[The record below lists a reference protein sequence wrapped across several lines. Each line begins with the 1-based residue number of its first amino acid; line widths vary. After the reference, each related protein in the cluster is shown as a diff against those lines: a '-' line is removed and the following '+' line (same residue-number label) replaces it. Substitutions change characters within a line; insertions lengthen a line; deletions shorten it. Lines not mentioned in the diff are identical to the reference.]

1 MTVEI
6 EMSPAAPR
14 TSLAVPAPVRLLDQG
29 IGLVTE
35 TLAAAL
41 VVVEILV
48 LLSGVIAR
56 YAFHSPIS
64 WSDEVAS
71 ILFLWLTMFGAVIAL
86 RRDEHMR
93 FTVLLSKASPA
104 WRRRL
109 QGLATVVVLAY
120 LLLVI
125 VPAHDYVGEEWS
137 VQLPSLEISKAFRVV
152 AFEVGVV
159 LMLAVALIRLAR
171 ETTWAEAAGLT
182 AAVVAV
188 GAALWLASPAL
199 LAMGNANLIVF
210 FVLLVG
216 AGIFLGVP
224 IGFAFGVAT
233 LAYLSLMTDVPLS
246 VVVNQTDQGM
256 SHFVLLSVPL
266 FIFLGLL
273 IEITGLARWM
283 VAFLASL
290 LGSVRGGLDY
300 VLLGAMILVS
310 GISGSKAADMAA
322 IAPVLL
328 PEMKKRGA
336 KPGELVALLSSSAAM
351 ADSIPPSLVLIMLG
365 SVTGIS
371 IAALFAAG
379 LIPALVMAVALAAV
393 AYWRARKEP
402 LPVVERLPRREIMR
416 IFLMALPAL
425 GLPFVIRFA
434 VVEGIATATE
444 VSTLGIAY
452 TFLVGILIYR
462 PIQWRRLYPAL
473 VETASL
479 SGAILIII
487 GTATSMAWAL
497 TQSGFSDYLAQ
508 TMASVPGGAA
518 GFLAITIVAFILLG
532 NILEGIPALLLFAP
546 LLFPVAQNMGIHD
559 VHYAMVVILAMSI
572 GLFAPP
578 FGVGFYSACA
588 IGKVAPDEAVGHIWK
603 YLIALTIALIVVA
616 CFPILSTVLI

>member
-1 MTVEI
+1 MTAEI
-6 EMSPAAPR
+6 EMSPAGSRA
-14 TSLAVPAPVRLLDQG
+14 AFAMPAPLRLLDRG

-35 TLAAAL
+35 TLAAFL

-56 YAFHSPIS
+56 YAFHSPIA

-71 ILFLWLTMFGAVIAL
+71 ILFLWLTMLGAVIAL

-93 FTVLLSKASPA
+93 FTVLVSMAPEP

-109 QGLATVVVLAY
+109 QGFATIVVLTY
-120 LLLVI
+120 LILVI
-125 VPAHDYVGEEWS
+125 GPAHEYVQDEWF
-137 VQLPSLEISKAFRVV
+137 VQLPSLEISKAFRVIG
-152 AFEVGVV
+152 FEIGVG
-159 LMLAVALIRLAR
+159 LMLITAFARLTR
-171 ETTWAEAAGLT
+171 ETHWLEVLGI
-182 AAVVAV
+182 AAVVAAI
-188 GAALWLASPAL
+188 GAVLWLASPAL
-199 LAMGNANLIVF
+199 LAMGNFNLIVF

-216 AGIFLGVP
+216 GAIFLGVP
-224 IGFAFGVAT
+224 IGFSFGVAT
-233 LAYLSLMTDVPLS
+233 LAYLALMTDVPLS
-246 VVVNQTDQGM
+246 VVVNRTDEGM

-266 FIFLGLL
+266 FIFLGVL

-336 KPGELVALLSSSAAM
+336 KPGELVALLASSAAM

-379 LIPALVMAVALAAV
+379 LIPALVMAVALALV
-393 AYWRARKEP
+393 AAWRARKEP
-402 LPVVERLPRREIMR
+402 RPVIERLPRKEILR

-425 GLPFVIRFA
+425 VLPFVIRFA

-452 TFLVGILIYR
+452 TFLAGLLIYR
-462 PIQWRRLYPAL
+462 PIDWRRLYPAL
-473 VETASL
+473 VDTASL
-479 SGAILIII
+479 SGSILIII

-508 TMASVPGGAA
+508 TMASVPGGKV
-518 GFLAITIVAFILLG
+518 GFMAITIVAFILLG

-546 LLFPVAQNMGIHD
+546 LLFPVAQTMGIHD

-578 FGVGFYSACA
+578 FGVGIYSACA
-588 IGKVAPDEAVGHIWK
+588 IGRVAPDEAIGHIWK
-603 YLIALTIALIVVA
+603 YLIALTVALIVVA
-616 CFPILSTVLI
+616 CFPILSTILI

>member
-1 MTVEI
+1 
-6 EMSPAAPR
+6 
-14 TSLAVPAPVRLLDQG
+14 
-29 IGLVTE
+29 
-35 TLAAAL
+35 
-41 VVVEILV
+41 
-48 LLSGVIAR
+48 
-56 YAFHSPIS
+56 
-64 WSDEVAS
+64 
-71 ILFLWLTMFGAVIAL
+71 
-86 RRDEHMR
+86 
-93 FTVLLSKASPA
+93 
-104 WRRRL
+104 
-109 QGLATVVVLAY
+109 
-120 LLLVI
+120 
-125 VPAHDYVGEEWS
+125 
-137 VQLPSLEISKAFRVV
+137 
-152 AFEVGVV
+152 
-159 LMLAVALIRLAR
+159 
-171 ETTWAEAAGLT
+171 
-182 AAVVAV
+182 
-188 GAALWLASPAL
+188 
-199 LAMGNANLIVF
+199 MGNFNLIVF
-210 FVLLVG
+210 FILLVG
-216 AGIFLGVP
+216 GAIFLGVP
-224 IGFAFGVAT
+224 IGFSFGVAT

-246 VVVNQTDQGM
+246 VVVNRTDEGM

-266 FIFLGLL
+266 FIFLGVL

-336 KPGELVALLSSSAAM
+336 KPGELVALLASSAAM

-379 LIPALVMAVALAAV
+379 LIPALVMAVALALV
-393 AYWRARKEP
+393 AAWRARKEP
-402 LPVVERLPRREIMR
+402 RPVVERLPRKEILR

-425 GLPFVIRFA
+425 VLPFVIRFA

-452 TFLVGILIYR
+452 TFLAGLLIYR
-462 PIQWRRLYPAL
+462 PIDWRRLYPAL
-473 VETASL
+473 VDTASL
-479 SGAILIII
+479 SGSILIII

-508 TMASVPGGAA
+508 TMASVPGGKV
-518 GFLAITIVAFILLG
+518 GFMAITIVAFILLG

-588 IGKVAPDEAVGHIWK
+588 IGRVAPDEAIGHIWK
-603 YLIALTIALIVVA
+603 YLIALTVALIVVA
-616 CFPILSTVLI
+616 CFPILSTILI

>member
-1 MTVEI
+1 MTDGI
-6 EMSPAAPR
+6 QISPPVMRAPLAAP
-14 TSLAVPAPVRLLDQG
+14 APLRVLDRA

-35 TLAAAL
+35 TIAAVL
-41 VVVEILV
+41 VVIEILV
-48 LLSGVIAR
+48 LLSGVVAR
-56 YAFHSPIS
+56 YVFHNPII

-71 ILFLWLTMFGAVIAL
+71 VLFLWLTMLGAVIAL

-93 FTVLLSKASPA
+93 FTVLLSKASPV
-104 WRRRL
+104 WRGRL
-109 QGLATVVVLAY
+109 QGLAVVSVIAY

-125 VPAHDYVGEEWS
+125 GPAQDYVEDEWF
-137 VQLPSLEISKAFRVV
+137 VLLPALEISKAFRVI
-152 AFEVGVV
+152 AFETGIV
-159 LMLAVALIRLAR
+159 LMLTVALIRLVR
-171 ETTWAEAAGLT
+171 EAPWREAIGLI
-182 AAVVAV
+182 AAVACL
-188 GAALWLASPAL
+188 GFILWLAGPAL
-199 LAMGNANLIVF
+199 IAIGNLNLLVF

-216 AGIFLGVP
+216 AAIFLGVP
-224 IGFAFGVAT
+224 IGFAFGVST
-233 LAYLSLMTDVPLS
+233 LAYLSLMTDIPLT
-246 VVVNQTDQGM
+246 VVVNRTDEGM

-283 VAFLASL
+283 VAFLAAL
-290 LGSVRGGLDY
+290 LGSMRGGLDY

-336 KPGELVALLSSSAAM
+336 KPGELVALLASSAAM

-371 IAALFAAG
+371 IAALFTAG
-379 LIPALVMAVALAAV
+379 LIPALIMAAALAAV
-393 AYWRARKEP
+393 AYWRARREP
-402 LPVVERLPRREIMR
+402 LSVVQRPGGREIFG

-425 GLPFVIRFA
+425 ILPFLIRFA

-444 VSTLGIAY
+444 VSTLGIVY
-452 TFLVGILIYR
+452 TFIAGILIYR

-473 VETASL
+473 VETAAL
-479 SGAILIII
+479 SGSILFII

-497 TQSGFSDYLAQ
+497 TQSGFSDELARA
-508 TMASVPGGAA
+508 MAAVPGGTA
-518 GFLAITIVAFILLG
+518 GFIAITIVAFIVLG

-546 LLFPVAQNMGIHD
+546 LLFPVAHGMGIND
-559 VHYAMVVILAMSI
+559 VYYAMVVILAMSI

-588 IGKVAPDEAVGHIWK
+588 IGRVAPEEAVGHIWK
-603 YLIALTIALIVVA
+603 YLVALTLALLVVA
-616 CFPILSTVLI
+616 AFPALSTMLL

>member
-1 MTVEI
+1 MTAEI
-6 EMSPAAPR
+6 EMSPASSR
-14 TSLAVPAPVRLLDQG
+14 TSFAGPAPLRLLDQG

-35 TLAAAL
+35 LLAAVL

-56 YAFHSPIS
+56 YALHSPIV

-71 ILFLWLTMFGAVIAL
+71 ILFLWLTMLGAVIAL

-93 FTVLLSKASPA
+93 FTVLLSKASPT

-109 QGLATVVVLAY
+109 QGLATVAVLAY

-125 VPAHDYVGEEWS
+125 VPAHEYVQDEWF
-137 VQLPSLEISKAFRVV
+137 VQLPTLEISKAISVI
-152 AFEVGVV
+152 AFETGIV
-159 LMLAVALIRLAR
+159 LMLAVALIRLVR
-171 ETTWAEAAGLT
+171 ETPWLEAAGLI
-182 AAVVAV
+182 AAVA
-188 GAALWLASPAL
+188 GLGLLLWLASPAL
-199 LAMGNANLIVF
+199 IAIGNANLLVF

-224 IGFAFGVAT
+224 IGFAFGVST
-233 LAYLSLMTDVPLS
+233 LAYLSLITDVPLT
-246 VVVNQTDQGM
+246 VVVNRTDEGM

-336 KPGELVALLSSSAAM
+336 KPGELVALLSSSAVM

-379 LIPALVMAVALAAV
+379 LIPALIMAVALAAV
-393 AYWRARKEP
+393 AWWRARKEP
-402 LPVVERLPRREIMR
+402 LPVVPRASRREIVHV
-416 IFLMALPAL
+416 FLMALPAL
-425 GLPFVIRFA
+425 VLPFVIRFA

-444 VSTLGIAY
+444 VSTLGIVY
-452 TFLVGILIYR
+452 TFIAGLLIYR
-462 PIQWRRLYPAL
+462 PINWARIYPAL
-473 VETASL
+473 VETAAL
-479 SGAILIII
+479 SGAILFII

-508 TMASVPGGAA
+508 TMAAVPGGRV
-518 GFLAITIVAFILLG
+518 GFIAITIVAFILLG

-546 LLFPVAQNMGIHD
+546 LLFPVAKEMGINE
-559 VHYAMVVILAMSI
+559 VYYAMVVILAMSI

-588 IGKVAPDEAVGHIWK
+588 IGRVAPDEAVGYIGK
-603 YLIALTIALIVVA
+603 YLIALIVALVIVA
-616 CFPILSTVLI
+616 CFPILSTILI